1 MKAIKFLII
10 AIALAPLMPAMAL
23 IYLAYFIAPSD
34 DVVKSKDDDDSNRDV
49 TCLISWSDRDLA
61 PSNRLPSKT
70 MLGV

>member
-34 DVVKSKDDDDSNRDV
+34 DVVTSNDDESNRDV
-49 TCLISWSDRDLA
+49 TCLNSWLVRDLA
-61 PSNRLPSKT
+61 SSNRLPPKT